1 MAKGGVNL
9 VNGGTISGATS
20 SSLSLTNITTAD
32 AANFRVVVSG
42 AALLLGS
49 YFKYFGPLVNQIIAI
64 GTQPATTQSVC
75 SGTSAV

>member
-1 MAKGGVNL
+1 

-42 AALLLGS
+42 AAPCS
-49 YFKYFGPLVNQIIAI
+49 AVTSIFQPLVNQIIAI
-64 GTQPATTQSVC
+64 GTQPAANQSVC